1 MPPLILTPLP
11 NIPLIRPGDNLA
23 DILLNALAVEKI
35 QLQDGD
41 ILVLAQ
47 KIVSK
52 AENRLVNLATVAP
65 SPAALELAAQT
76 GKDPRLTE
84 LLLRES
90 NEVLRAR
97 IGSAIVEHRLG
108 FVCANAGIDH
118 SNVEPAPHPPPS
130 PQGGGDFLPS
140 PFGRGVGGEGE
151 DWVLLLPE
159 NPDQSAAE
167 IRANLEAASGAKL
180 GVMIID
186 SHGRAWRL
194 GTVGVAIGL
203 SGLPGLID
211 ERGWQ
216 DLFGYTLQITIVGV
230 ADELAAAASLVM
242 GQAAE
247 GTPAIHV
254 RGFPYPL
261 REGSLKELL
270 RPKDQDM
277 FR

>member
-1 MPPLILTPLP
+1 MPLVLTPLRS
-11 NIPLIRPGDNLA
+11 IPMLQPGDDLA
-23 DILLNALAVEKI
+23 MLILQALNATGI
-35 QLQDGD
+35 CLQDGD

-52 AENRLVNLATVAP
+52 VEGRIVSLAWVEP
-65 SPAALELAAQT
+65 SARAVELAACCD
-76 GKDPRLTE
+76 KDPRLVE
-84 LLLRES
+84 WILRES
-90 NEVLRAR
+90 REVLRLR
-97 IGSAIVEHRLG
+97 PGTIVVEHRLG

-118 SNVEPAPHPPPS
+118 SNVNPAPGS
-130 PQGGGDFLPS
+130 PGGSLPDS
-140 PFGRGVGGEGE
+140 PAE

-159 NPDQSAAE
+159 NPDASAQAL
-167 IRANLEAASGAKL
+167 RQRLEAASGARL

-203 SGLPGLID
+203 AGLPGLVD
-211 ERGWQ
+211 LRGKP
-216 DLFGYTLQITIVGV
+216 DLFGYRLRVTQVGA

-247 GTPAIHV
+247 GTPVVHA
-254 RGFPYPL
+254 RGFPYSL
-261 REGSLKELL
+261 REAGLGELL
-270 RPKDQDM
+270 RPKSEDL